1 MTQEFVEFLIAGY
14 FLAGA
19 VLGLAIAKLAWSS
32 RFTVGLALR
41 AAIFG
46 GIAFLLASGL
56 TGWACEHAHRVNERY
71 ALLT

>member
-1 MTQEFVEFLIAGY
+1 MFMTQGFAAFLIASN
-14 FLAGA
+14 FLVGA
-19 VLGLAIAKLAWSS
+19 VLGLAVAKLAWSS

-56 TGWACEHAHRVNERY
+56 AGWAYEHAHRGQ
-71 ALLT
+71 

>member
-1 MTQEFVEFLIAGY
+1 MFMTQGFAAFLIASN
-14 FLAGA
+14 FLVGA

-56 TGWACEHAHRVNERY
+56 AGWAHEHEHRRQ
-71 ALLT
+71 